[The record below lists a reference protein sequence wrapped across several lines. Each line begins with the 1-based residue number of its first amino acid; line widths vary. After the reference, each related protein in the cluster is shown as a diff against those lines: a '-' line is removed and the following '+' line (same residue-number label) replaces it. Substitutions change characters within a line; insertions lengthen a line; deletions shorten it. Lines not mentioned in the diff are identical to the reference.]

1 MDEDKQHVLHRLFM
15 KGRSFLL
22 ALVSVAMVL
31 LTLALG
37 MWWVMAR
44 QSPLRI
50 MDRTLELPRAARFMP
65 SDAALTLHWLVDP
78 RQLPAYA
85 QAVAPVRQRGLVND
99 GTRQLRDGAF
109 ALAGLDF
116 GTELAGW
123 IGPEV
128 SLAVLDAPAQQSG
141 EQPKQ
146 GWVLALSS
154 RDDDGARR
162 FLQRFWQTRS
172 LAGTDLQISRY
183 RGMGLISGRGALIG
197 RDPQPIATA
206 LIDDDLLLLA
216 SGRGVLEQALDV
228 SQLESQHQLGD
239 SALAADL
246 RSFGRGAAVLTA
258 SPAAMKRWLG
268 VPSAITTRDDLQGLV
283 ASLTPQGADLALEA
297 VIHFRESLI
306 PVTSQWRDSDA
317 LLRDAGG
324 DAQTLALLSN
334 PSALLAAGENEPLAQ
349 WIAPLL
355 QRSIESESNA
365 AAAAVVGLDE
375 GAMVW
380 QQGPHGWVLGTRPNH
395 PEPEVVDVELQ
406 ALGLTGSTL
415 DSDGQP
421 LKVWTRLARQRR
433 RGEESLQ
440 AELAVALE
448 RHAGVNWWAE
458 TLDGLRRRSES
469 GDLIQ
474 RQQQL
479 QQLQSESEPPLSHQ
493 LALAA
498 DSSRRQLGRWRPWE
512 LVQGV
517 AGRSLLQAVQG
528 LAVAAGADQHA
539 DPGQDGRVSSLRLR
553 ARLQLG

>member
-37 MWWVMAR
+37 LWWVMAR
-44 QSPLRI
+44 HSPLRI
-50 MDRTLELPRAARFMP
+50 MDRPLELPRAARFMP
-65 SDAALTLHWLVDP
+65 RDAALTLHWLVDS

-85 QAVAPVRQRGLVND
+85 QAVAPVRQRSLVND
-99 GTRQLRDGAF
+99 STRQLRDGAF

-116 GTELAGW
+116 GAELADW

-128 SLAVLDAPAQQSG
+128 SLAVLDAPEQQFG

-154 RDDDGARR
+154 RDEDGARR

-183 RGMGLISGRGALIG
+183 RGMGLISGRGSLIG

-228 SQLESQHQLGD
+228 SQLGSQHQLGD
-239 SALAADL
+239 SSLAADL
-246 RSFGRGAAVLTA
+246 SSFGRGAAVLTA
-258 SPAAMKRWLG
+258 SPFAMERWLG
-268 VPSAITTRDDLQGLV
+268 VPSAIATREDLQGLV
-283 ASLTPQGADLALEA
+283 ASLTPQGADLAVDA
-297 VIHFRESLI
+297 VIHFRGSLI
-306 PVTSQWRDSDA
+306 PVVSQWPDSDA

-324 DAQTLALLSN
+324 DAQALALLSN
-334 PSALLAAGENEPLAQ
+334 PASLLVDGMNEPLAQ

-355 QRSIESESNA
+355 QQATETVSSGA
-365 AAAAVVGLDE
+365 AAVVVGLDE
-375 GAMVW
+375 GPMLW
-380 QQGPHGWVLGTRPNH
+380 QQGPQGWILGTRPNR
-395 PEPEVVDVELQ
+395 PDPDMVDVRLQ
-406 ALGLTGSTL
+406 ELGLSGSTL
-415 DSDGQP
+415 DSEGQP

-448 RHAGVNWWAE
+448 RHSGVNWWAE
-458 TLDGLRRRSES
+458 TLEGLRRRSQG

-479 QQLQSESEPPLSHQ
+479 QQLQSESQPPLAYQ

-498 DSSRRQLGRWRPWE
+498 DPSRVHLGRWRPWE

-517 AGRSLLQAVQG
+517 AGRSLLPAVQG
-528 LAVAAGADQHA
+528 VAVAGGADQDA
-539 DPGQDGRVSSLRLR
+539 EPGQDGRVSSLRLR
-553 ARLQLG
+553 ARLELG

>member
-1 MDEDKQHVLHRLFM
+1 M

-37 MWWVMAR
+37 VWWAMAR
-44 QSPLRI
+44 QSPLRL
-50 MDRTLELPRAARFMP
+50 MDRPLELPRSARFMP

-78 RQLPAYA
+78 RQVPDYA
-85 QAVAPVRQRGLVND
+85 QAVAPIRQRRLVND
-99 GTRQLRDGAF
+99 STRQLRDGAF

-116 GTELAGW
+116 GNELAGW
-123 IGPEV
+123 IGAEV
-128 SLAVLDAPAQQSG
+128 SFAVLDSPVRQSG
-141 EQPKQ
+141 EQTKE

-154 RDDDGARR
+154 RDEDGAKR

-183 RGMGLISGRGALIG
+183 RGMGLISGRGALLG

-239 SALAADL
+239 PVLASDL
-246 RSFGRGAAVLTA
+246 KSFGRGAAVLIA
-258 SPAAMKRWLG
+258 NPGAMDRWLG
-268 VPSAITTRDDLQGLV
+268 VPSAITDREDLQGLV
-283 ASLTPQGADLALEA
+283 ASLTPQGPDLALDA
-297 VIHFRESLI
+297 VVHFREPTI
-306 PVTSQWRDSDA
+306 PLASQLTDSDA

-324 DAQTLALLSN
+324 DAEALAVLTN
-334 PSALLAAGENEPLAQ
+334 PAALLAGDADEPLTQ

-355 QRSIESESNA
+355 KQSVESVPTG

-375 GAMVW
+375 GPMLW
-380 QQGPHGWVLGTRPNH
+380 QQGPQGWVLGTRPNRPD
-395 PEPEVVDVELQ
+395 PEMVDGRLQ
-406 ALGLTGSTL
+406 ELGLTGSTL
-415 DSDGQP
+415 DSDGQS
-421 LKVWTRLARQRR
+421 LQVWTRLARQRR

-448 RHAGVNWWAE
+448 RHTGVNWWAE

-469 GDLIQ
+469 GDQIQ
-474 RQQQL
+474 RL
-479 QQLQSESEPPLSHQ
+479 QQLQKLRFEDQSPLAHQ
-493 LALAA
+493 LAMAA
-498 DSSRRQLGRWRPWE
+498 APSRSYLGQWRPWE

-517 AGRSLLQAVQG
+517 AGRSLLPAVQG
-528 LAVAAGADQHA
+528 LAVAGGADQTA
-539 DPGQDGRVSSLRLR
+539 ASVQDECVSSLRLR

>member
-1 MDEDKQHVLHRLFM
+1 M

-22 ALVSVAMVL
+22 ALVAVAMVL

-37 MWWVMAR
+37 VWWAMAR
-44 QSPLRI
+44 QSPLRL
-50 MDRTLELPRAARFMP
+50 MDRPLELPRSARFMP

-78 RQLPAYA
+78 RQVPAYA
-85 QAVAPVRQRGLVND
+85 QAVAPIRQRRLVND
-99 GTRQLRDGAF
+99 STRQLRDGAF

-116 GTELAGW
+116 GNELAGW
-123 IGPEV
+123 IGSEV
-128 SLAVLDAPAQQSG
+128 SFAVLDAPAQQSG
-141 EQPKQ
+141 EQPKE

-154 RDDDGARR
+154 RDEDGAKR

-183 RGMGLISGRGALIG
+183 RGMGLISGRGALLG

-239 SALAADL
+239 PVLASDL
-246 RSFGRGAAVLTA
+246 KRFGRGAAVLIA
-258 SPAAMKRWLG
+258 NPGAMDRWLG
-268 VPSAITTRDDLQGLV
+268 VPSAITDRGDLQGLV
-283 ASLTPQGADLALEA
+283 ASLTPQGPDLALDA
-297 VIHFRESLI
+297 LVHFREPTIPSATQLI
-306 PVTSQWRDSDA
+306 DSDV

-324 DAQTLALLSN
+324 DAETVALLTN
-334 PSALLAAGENEPLAQ
+334 PSALLAADADEPLAQ

-355 QRSIESESNA
+355 RQSIESVSTG

-375 GAMVW
+375 GPMLW
-380 QQGPHGWVLGTRPNH
+380 QQGPQGWVLGTRPNRPD
-395 PEPEVVDVELQ
+395 PEMVDGRLQ
-406 ALGLTGSTL
+406 ELGLTRSAL
-415 DSDGQP
+415 DSDGQS
-421 LKVWTRLARQRR
+421 LQVWTRLARQRR

-448 RHAGVNWWAE
+448 RHTGVNWWAE

-469 GDLIQ
+469 GDQIQ
-474 RQQQL
+474 RL
-479 QQLQSESEPPLSHQ
+479 QQLQKLRFEDQSPLAHQ
-493 LALAA
+493 LAMAA
-498 DSSRRQLGRWRPWE
+498 APSRSYLGQWRPWE

-517 AGRSLLQAVQG
+517 AGRSLLPAVQG
-528 LAVAAGADQHA
+528 LAVAGGADQTA
-539 DPGQDGRVSSLRLR
+539 ASVQDERVSSLRLR

>member
-1 MDEDKQHVLHRLFM
+1 M

-22 ALVSVAMVL
+22 ALVAVAMVL

-37 MWWVMAR
+37 VWWAMAR
-44 QSPLRI
+44 QSPLRL
-50 MDRTLELPRAARFMP
+50 MDRPLELPRSARFMP

-78 RQLPAYA
+78 RQVPAYA
-85 QAVAPVRQRGLVND
+85 QAVAPIRQRRLVND
-99 GTRQLRDGAF
+99 STRQLRDGAF

-116 GTELAGW
+116 GNELAGW
-123 IGPEV
+123 IGSEV
-128 SLAVLDAPAQQSG
+128 SFAVLDAPAQQSG
-141 EQPKQ
+141 EQPKE

-154 RDDDGARR
+154 RDEDGAKR

-183 RGMGLISGRGALIG
+183 RGMGVISGRGALLG

-239 SALAADL
+239 PVLASDL
-246 RSFGRGAAVLTA
+246 KRFGRGAAVLIA
-258 SPAAMKRWLG
+258 KPGAMDRWLG
-268 VPSAITTRDDLQGLV
+268 VPSAITDRGDLQGLV
-283 ASLTPQGADLALEA
+283 AALTPQGPDLALDA
-297 VIHFRESLI
+297 VVHFREPTIPSATQLI
-306 PVTSQWRDSDA
+306 DSDV

-324 DAQTLALLSN
+324 DAETVALLTN
-334 PSALLAAGENEPLAQ
+334 PSALLAADADEPLAQ

-355 QRSIESESNA
+355 RQSIESVSTG

-375 GAMVW
+375 GPMLW
-380 QQGPHGWVLGTRPNH
+380 QQGPQGWVLGTRPNRPD
-395 PEPEVVDVELQ
+395 PEMVDGRLQ
-406 ALGLTGSTL
+406 ELGLTRSAL
-415 DSDGQP
+415 DSDGQS
-421 LKVWTRLARQRR
+421 LQVWTRLARQRR

-448 RHAGVNWWAE
+448 RHTGVNWWAE
-458 TLDGLRRRSES
+458 TLDGLRRRGES
-469 GDLIQ
+469 GDQIQ
-474 RQQQL
+474 RL
-479 QQLQSESEPPLSHQ
+479 QQLQKLRFEDQSPLAHQ
-493 LALAA
+493 LAMAA
-498 DSSRRQLGRWRPWE
+498 APSRSYLGQWRPWE

-517 AGRSLLQAVQG
+517 AGRSLLPAVQG
-528 LAVAAGADQHA
+528 LAVAGGADQTA
-539 DPGQDGRVSSLRLR
+539 ASVQDERVSSLRLR

>member
-37 MWWVMAR
+37 LWWVMAR
-44 QSPLRI
+44 HSPLRI
-50 MDRTLELPRAARFMP
+50 MDRPLELPRAARFMP
-65 SDAALTLHWLVDP
+65 RDAALTLHWLVDS

-85 QAVAPVRQRGLVND
+85 QAVAPVRQRSLVND
-99 GTRQLRDGAF
+99 STRQLRDGAF

-116 GTELAGW
+116 GAELADW

-128 SLAVLDAPAQQSG
+128 SLAVLDAPEQQFG

-154 RDDDGARR
+154 RDEDGARR

-183 RGMGLISGRGALIG
+183 RGMGLISGRGSLIG

-228 SQLESQHQLGD
+228 SQLGSQHQLGD
-239 SALAADL
+239 SSLAADL
-246 RSFGRGAAVLTA
+246 SSFGRGAAVLTA
-258 SPAAMKRWLG
+258 SPFAMERWLG
-268 VPSAITTRDDLQGLV
+268 VPSTIATREDLQGLV
-283 ASLTPQGADLALEA
+283 ASLTPQGADLAVDA
-297 VIHFRESLI
+297 VIHFRGSLI
-306 PVTSQWRDSDA
+306 PVVSQWPDSDA
-317 LLRDAGG
+317 LLRDVGG
-324 DAQTLALLSN
+324 DAQALALLSN
-334 PSALLAAGENEPLAQ
+334 PASLLVDGMNEPLAQ

-355 QRSIESESNA
+355 QQATETVSSGA
-365 AAAAVVGLDE
+365 AAVVVGLDE
-375 GAMVW
+375 GPMLW
-380 QQGPHGWVLGTRPNH
+380 QQGPQGWILGTRPNR
-395 PEPEVVDVELQ
+395 PDPDMVDVRLQ
-406 ALGLTGSTL
+406 ELGLSGSTL
-415 DSDGQP
+415 DSEGQP

-448 RHAGVNWWAE
+448 RHSDVNWWAE
-458 TLDGLRRRSES
+458 TLEGLRRRSQ
-469 GDLIQ
+469 GGALIQ

-479 QQLQSESEPPLSHQ
+479 QQLQSESQPPLAYQ

-498 DSSRRQLGRWRPWE
+498 DPSRVHLGRWRPWE

-517 AGRSLLQAVQG
+517 AGRSLLPAVQG
-528 LAVAAGADQHA
+528 VAVAGGADQDA
-539 DPGQDGRVSSLRLR
+539 EPSQDGRVSSLRLR
-553 ARLQLG
+553 ARLELG

>member
-1 MDEDKQHVLHRLFM
+1 M

-22 ALVSVAMVL
+22 ALVAVAMVL

-37 MWWVMAR
+37 VWWAMAR
-44 QSPLRI
+44 QSPLRL
-50 MDRTLELPRAARFMP
+50 MDRPLELPRSARFMP

-78 RQLPAYA
+78 RQVPAYA
-85 QAVAPVRQRGLVND
+85 QAVAPIRQRRLVND
-99 GTRQLRDGAF
+99 STRQLRDGAF
-109 ALAGLDF
+109 ALAGFDF

-123 IGPEV
+123 IGSEV
-128 SLAVLDAPAQQSG
+128 SFSVLDAPAQQSG
-141 EQPKQ
+141 EPPKE

-154 RDDDGARR
+154 RDEDGAKR

-183 RGMGLISGRGALIG
+183 RGMGLISGRGALLG

-239 SALAADL
+239 PVLASDL
-246 RSFGRGAAVLTA
+246 KSFGRGAAVLIA
-258 SPAAMKRWLG
+258 NPGAMDRWLG
-268 VPSAITTRDDLQGLV
+268 VPSAITDREDLQGLV
-283 ASLTPQGADLALEA
+283 ASLTPQGPDLALDA
-297 VIHFRESLI
+297 VVHFREPTI
-306 PVTSQWRDSDA
+306 PLASQLTDSDA

-324 DAQTLALLSN
+324 DAEALAVLTN
-334 PSALLAAGENEPLAQ
+334 PAALLAGDADEPLTQ

-355 QRSIESESNA
+355 KQSVESVPTG

-375 GAMVW
+375 GPMLW
-380 QQGPHGWVLGTRPNH
+380 QQGPQGWVLGTRPNRPD
-395 PEPEVVDVELQ
+395 PEMVDARLQ
-406 ALGLTGSTL
+406 ELGLTGSTL
-415 DSDGQP
+415 DSEGQP
-421 LKVWTRLARQRR
+421 VQVWTRLARQRR

-448 RHAGVNWWAE
+448 RHTGVNWWAE

-469 GDLIQ
+469 GDQIQ

-479 QQLQSESEPPLSHQ
+479 QQLLFESDSPLSHQ

-498 DSSRRQLGRWRPWE
+498 APSRLHLGQWRPWE

-517 AGRSLLQAVQG
+517 AGRSLLPAVQG
-528 LAVAAGADQHA
+528 LAVAAGADQTA
-539 DPGQDGRVSSLRLR
+539 ASVQDERVSSLRLR

>member
-1 MDEDKQHVLHRLFM
+1 M

-22 ALVSVAMVL
+22 ALVAVAMVL

-37 MWWVMAR
+37 VWWAMAR
-44 QSPLRI
+44 QSPLRL
-50 MDRTLELPRAARFMP
+50 MDRPLELPRSARFMP

-78 RQLPAYA
+78 RQVPAYA
-85 QAVAPVRQRGLVND
+85 QAVAPIRQRRLVND
-99 GTRQLRDGAF
+99 STRQLRDGAF

-116 GTELAGW
+116 GNELAGW
-123 IGPEV
+123 IGSEV
-128 SLAVLDAPAQQSG
+128 SFAVLDAPAQQSG
-141 EQPKQ
+141 EQPKE

-154 RDDDGARR
+154 RDEDGAKR

-183 RGMGLISGRGALIG
+183 RGMGLISGRGALLG

-239 SALAADL
+239 PVLASDL
-246 RSFGRGAAVLTA
+246 KRFGRGAAVLIA
-258 SPAAMKRWLG
+258 NPGAMDRWLG
-268 VPSAITTRDDLQGLV
+268 VPSAITDRGDLQGLV
-283 ASLTPQGADLALEA
+283 AALTPQGPDLALDA
-297 VIHFRESLI
+297 VVHFREPTIPLATQLI
-306 PVTSQWRDSDA
+306 DSDV

-324 DAQTLALLSN
+324 DAETVALLTN
-334 PSALLAAGENEPLAQ
+334 PSALLAADADEPLAQ

-355 QRSIESESNA
+355 RQSIESVSTG

-375 GAMVW
+375 GPMLW
-380 QQGPHGWVLGTRPNH
+380 QQGPQGWVLGTRPNRPD
-395 PEPEVVDVELQ
+395 PEMVDGRLNE
-406 ALGLTGSTL
+406 LGLTRSAL
-415 DSDGQP
+415 DSDGQS
-421 LKVWTRLARQRR
+421 LQVWTRLARQRR

-448 RHAGVNWWAE
+448 RHTGVNWWAE

-469 GDLIQ
+469 GDQIQ
-474 RQQQL
+474 RL
-479 QQLQSESEPPLSHQ
+479 QQLQKLRFEDQSPLAHQ
-493 LALAA
+493 LAMAA
-498 DSSRRQLGRWRPWE
+498 APSRSYLGQWRPWE

-517 AGRSLLQAVQG
+517 AGRSLLPAVQG
-528 LAVAAGADQHA
+528 LAVAGGADQTA
-539 DPGQDGRVSSLRLR
+539 ASVQDERVSSLRLR

>member
-1 MDEDKQHVLHRLFM
+1 M

-22 ALVSVAMVL
+22 ALVAVAMVL

-37 MWWVMAR
+37 VWWAMAR
-44 QSPLRI
+44 QSPLRL
-50 MDRTLELPRAARFMP
+50 MDRSLELPRSARFMP

-78 RQLPAYA
+78 RQVPAYA
-85 QAVAPVRQRGLVND
+85 QAVAPIRQRRLVND
-99 GTRQLRDGAF
+99 STRQLRDGAF

-116 GTELAGW
+116 GNELAGW
-123 IGPEV
+123 IGSEV
-128 SLAVLDAPAQQSG
+128 SFAVLDAPAQQSG
-141 EQPKQ
+141 EQPKE

-154 RDDDGARR
+154 RDEDGAKR

-183 RGMGLISGRGALIG
+183 RGMGLISGRGALLG

-239 SALAADL
+239 PVLASDL
-246 RSFGRGAAVLTA
+246 KRFGRGAAVLIA
-258 SPAAMKRWLG
+258 NPGAMDRWLG
-268 VPSAITTRDDLQGLV
+268 VPSAITDRGDLQGLV
-283 ASLTPQGADLALEA
+283 ASLTPQGPDLALDA
-297 VIHFRESLI
+297 LVHFREPTIPSATQLI
-306 PVTSQWRDSDA
+306 DSDV

-324 DAQTLALLSN
+324 DAETVALLTN
-334 PSALLAAGENEPLAQ
+334 PSALLAADADEPLAQ

-355 QRSIESESNA
+355 RQSIESVSTG

-375 GAMVW
+375 GPMLW
-380 QQGPHGWVLGTRPNH
+380 QQGPQGWVLGTRPNRPD
-395 PEPEVVDVELQ
+395 PEMVDGRLQ
-406 ALGLTGSTL
+406 ELGLTGSAL
-415 DSDGQP
+415 DSDGQS
-421 LKVWTRLARQRR
+421 LQVWTRLARQRR

-448 RHAGVNWWAE
+448 RHTGVNWWAE

-469 GDLIQ
+469 GDQIQ
-474 RQQQL
+474 RL
-479 QQLQSESEPPLSHQ
+479 QQLQKLRFEDQSPLAHQ
-493 LALAA
+493 LAMAA
-498 DSSRRQLGRWRPWE
+498 APSRSYLGQWRPWE

-517 AGRSLLQAVQG
+517 AGRSLLPAVQG
-528 LAVAAGADQHA
+528 LAVAGGADQTA
-539 DPGQDGRVSSLRLR
+539 ASVQDERVSSLRLR

>member
-1 MDEDKQHVLHRLFM
+1 M

-22 ALVSVAMVL
+22 ALVAVAMVL

-37 MWWVMAR
+37 FWWAMAR

-50 MDRTLELPRAARFMP
+50 MDRSLELPRAARFMP
-65 SDAALTLHWLVDP
+65 TDAALTLHWLVDP
-78 RQLPAYA
+78 RQVPSYA
-85 QAVAPVRQRGLVND
+85 QAVAPVRQRRLVNES
-99 GTRQLRDGAF
+99 TRQLRDGAF

-128 SLAVLDAPAQQSG
+128 SFAVLDAPAQQSG
-141 EQPKQ
+141 EQPKE

-154 RDDDGARR
+154 RDEDGAKR

-183 RGMGLISGRGALIG
+183 RGMGLISGRGALLG

-228 SQLESQHQLGD
+228 SQLDSQHQLGNPV
-239 SALAADL
+239 LASDL
-246 RSFGRGAAVLTA
+246 QSFGRGAAVLIA
-258 SPAAMKRWLG
+258 NPGAMDRWLG
-268 VPSAITTRDDLQGLV
+268 VPSAITAREDLQVLV
-283 ASLTPQGADLALEA
+283 AALTPRGSDLALDA
-297 VIHFRESLI
+297 VVHFREPRI
-306 PVTSQWRDSDA
+306 PVESQTTDSNA
-317 LLRDAGG
+317 LLNDAGG
-324 DAQTLALLSN
+324 DAETVALLTN
-334 PSALLAAGENEPLAQ
+334 PAALLAADANEPLAQ

-355 QRSIESESNA
+355 RKSIESA
-365 AAAAVVGLDE
+365 PTGAAAAVVELDE
-375 GAMVW
+375 GPMLW
-380 QQGPHGWVLGTRPNH
+380 QQGQQGWVLGTWPNRPD
-395 PEPEVVDVELQ
+395 PEMVDGRLQ
-406 ALGLTGSTL
+406 ELGLTGSTL
-415 DSDGQP
+415 DSEGQSVQ
-421 LKVWTRLARQRR
+421 VWTRLARQRR

-448 RHAGVNWWAE
+448 RHTGVNWWAE
-458 TLDGLRRRSES
+458 TLDGLRRRGES

-474 RQQQL
+474 RKLQL
-479 QQLQSESEPPLSHQ
+479 QELESSSQSVLAQQ

-498 DSSRRQLGRWRPWE
+498 APSRLYLGQWRPWE

-517 AGRSLLQAVQG
+517 AGRSLLPAVQG
-528 LAVAAGADQHA
+528 LSIAAGADQNA
-539 DPGQDGRVSSLRLR
+539 ASVQDERVSSLRLR

>member
-1 MDEDKQHVLHRLFM
+1 M

-22 ALVSVAMVL
+22 ALVAVAMVL

-37 MWWVMAR
+37 VWWAMAR

-50 MDRTLELPRAARFMP
+50 MDRPLELPRSARFMP

-78 RQLPAYA
+78 RQVPAYA
-85 QAVAPVRQRGLVND
+85 QAVAPVRQRRLVND
-99 GTRQLRDGAF
+99 STRQLRDGAF

-123 IGPEV
+123 IGSEV
-128 SLAVLDAPAQQSG
+128 SFSVLDAPAQQSG
-141 EQPKQ
+141 EPPKE

-154 RDDDGARR
+154 RDEDGAKR

-183 RGMGLISGRGALIG
+183 RGMGLISGRGALLG

-239 SALAADL
+239 PVLASDL
-246 RSFGRGAAVLTA
+246 KSFGRGAAVLIA
-258 SPAAMKRWLG
+258 NPGAMDRWLG
-268 VPSAITTRDDLQGLV
+268 VPSAITDREDLQGLV
-283 ASLTPQGADLALEA
+283 ASLTPQGPDLALDA
-297 VIHFRESLI
+297 VVHFREPTI
-306 PVTSQWRDSDA
+306 PLASQLTDSDA

-324 DAQTLALLSN
+324 DAEALAVLTN
-334 PSALLAAGENEPLAQ
+334 PAALLAGDADEPLTQ

-355 QRSIESESNA
+355 KQSVESVPTG

-375 GAMVW
+375 GPMLW
-380 QQGPHGWVLGTRPNH
+380 QQGPQGWVLGTRPNRPD
-395 PEPEVVDVELQ
+395 PEMVDARLQ
-406 ALGLTGSTL
+406 ELGLTGSTL
-415 DSDGQP
+415 DSEGQP
-421 LKVWTRLARQRR
+421 VQVWTRLARQRR

-448 RHAGVNWWAE
+448 RHTGVNWWAE

-469 GDLIQ
+469 GDQIQ

-479 QQLQSESEPPLSHQ
+479 QQLLFESESPLSHQ

-498 DSSRRQLGRWRPWE
+498 APSRLHLGQWRPWE

-517 AGRSLLQAVQG
+517 AGRSLLPAVQG
-528 LAVAAGADQHA
+528 LAVAAGADQTA
-539 DPGQDGRVSSLRLR
+539 TSVQDERVSSLRLR

>member
-1 MDEDKQHVLHRLFM
+1 M

-22 ALVSVAMVL
+22 ALVAVAMVL

-37 MWWVMAR
+37 VWWAMAR

-50 MDRTLELPRAARFMP
+50 MDRPLELPRAARFMP
-65 SDAALTLHWLVDP
+65 SDAALTLHWLVDS
-78 RQLPAYA
+78 RQVPAYA
-85 QAVAPVRQRGLVND
+85 QAVAPVRQRQLVND
-99 GTRQLRDGAF
+99 STRQLRDGAF

-116 GTELAGW
+116 STELAGW

-128 SLAVLDAPAQQSG
+128 SFAVLDAPAQQSG

-154 RDDDGARR
+154 RDEDGAKR

-183 RGMGLISGRGALIG
+183 RGMGLISGRGALLG

-228 SQLESQHQLGD
+228 SQLDSQHQLGD
-239 SALAADL
+239 PVLAADL
-246 RSFGRGAAVLTA
+246 QSFGRGAAVLIAT
-258 SPAAMKRWLG
+258 PGAMDRWLG
-268 VPSAITTRDDLQGLV
+268 VPSAITAREDLQGLV
-283 ASLTPQGADLALEA
+283 ASLTPQGADLALDA
-297 VIHFRESLI
+297 VVHFREPLI
-306 PVTSQWRDSDA
+306 PRMSQLADSDV

-324 DAQTLALLSN
+324 DAETVALLTN
-334 PSALLAAGENEPLAQ
+334 PADLLAADATEPLAQ

-355 QRSIESESNA
+355 RQSIESLSTG
-365 AAAAVVGLDE
+365 AAAAVAGLDE
-375 GAMVW
+375 GPMLW
-380 QQGPHGWVLGTRPNH
+380 QQGPQGWVLGTRPNR
-395 PEPEVVDVELQ
+395 PDPEVVDQRLQ
-406 ALGLTGSTL
+406 GLGLTGSTL
-415 DSDGQP
+415 DSEGQP
-421 LKVWTRLARQRR
+421 VQVWTRLARQRR

-448 RHAGVNWWAE
+448 RHTGVNWWAE
-458 TLDGLRRRSES
+458 TLDGLRRRGES
-469 GDLIQ
+469 GDLMQ
-474 RQQQL
+474 RHQQL
-479 QQLQSESEPPLSHQ
+479 QELQSASQSVLSQQ

-498 DSSRRQLGRWRPWE
+498 APSRLHLGQWRPWE

-517 AGRSLLQAVQG
+517 AGRSLLPAVKG
-528 LAVAAGADQHA
+528 LAVSAGADPNA
-539 DPGQDGRVSSLRLR
+539 TSVQDERVSSLRLR

>member
-1 MDEDKQHVLHRLFM
+1 M

-22 ALVSVAMVL
+22 ALVAVAMVL

-37 MWWVMAR
+37 VWWAMAR

-50 MDRTLELPRAARFMP
+50 MDRPLELPRSARFMP

-78 RQLPAYA
+78 RQVPAYA
-85 QAVAPVRQRGLVND
+85 QAVAPVRQRRLVND
-99 GTRQLRDGAF
+99 STRQLRDGAF

-123 IGPEV
+123 IGSEV
-128 SLAVLDAPAQQSG
+128 SFSVLDAPAQQSG
-141 EQPKQ
+141 EPPKE

-154 RDDDGARR
+154 RDEDGAKR

-183 RGMGLISGRGALIG
+183 RGMGLISGRGALLG

-239 SALAADL
+239 PVLASDL
-246 RSFGRGAAVLTA
+246 KSFGRGAAVLIA
-258 SPAAMKRWLG
+258 NPGAMDRWLG
-268 VPSAITTRDDLQGLV
+268 VPSAITDREDLQGLV
-283 ASLTPQGADLALEA
+283 ASLTPQGPDLALDA
-297 VIHFRESLI
+297 VVHFREPTI
-306 PVTSQWRDSDA
+306 PLASQLTDSDA

-324 DAQTLALLSN
+324 DAEALAVLTN
-334 PSALLAAGENEPLAQ
+334 PAALLAGDADEPLTQ

-355 QRSIESESNA
+355 KQSVESVPTG

-375 GAMVW
+375 GPMLW
-380 QQGPHGWVLGTRPNH
+380 QQGPQGWVLGTRPNRPD
-395 PEPEVVDVELQ
+395 PEMVDARLQ

-415 DSDGQP
+415 DSEGQP
-421 LKVWTRLARQRR
+421 VQVWTRLARQRR

-448 RHAGVNWWAE
+448 RHTGVNWWAE

-469 GDLIQ
+469 GDQIQ

-479 QQLQSESEPPLSHQ
+479 QQLLFESESALSHQ

-498 DSSRRQLGRWRPWE
+498 APSRLHLGQWRPWE

-517 AGRSLLQAVQG
+517 AGRSLLPAVQG
-528 LAVAAGADQHA
+528 LAVAAGADQTA
-539 DPGQDGRVSSLRLR
+539 ASVQDERVSSLRLR

>member
-1 MDEDKQHVLHRLFM
+1 M

-22 ALVSVAMVL
+22 ALVAVAMVL

-37 MWWVMAR
+37 VWWAMAR

-50 MDRTLELPRAARFMP
+50 MDRPLELPRSARFMP

-78 RQLPAYA
+78 RQVPAYA
-85 QAVAPVRQRGLVND
+85 QAVAPVRQRRLVND
-99 GTRQLRDGAF
+99 STRQLRDGAF

-123 IGPEV
+123 IGSEV
-128 SLAVLDAPAQQSG
+128 SFSVLDAPAQQSG
-141 EQPKQ
+141 EPPKE

-154 RDDDGARR
+154 RDEDGAKR

-183 RGMGLISGRGALIG
+183 RGMGLISGRGALLG

-239 SALAADL
+239 PVLASDL
-246 RSFGRGAAVLTA
+246 KSFGRGAAVLIA
-258 SPAAMKRWLG
+258 NPGAMDRWLG
-268 VPSAITTRDDLQGLV
+268 VPSAITDREDLQGLV
-283 ASLTPQGADLALEA
+283 ASLTPQGPDLALDA
-297 VIHFRESLI
+297 VVHFREPTI
-306 PVTSQWRDSDA
+306 PLASQLTDSDA

-324 DAQTLALLSN
+324 DAEALAVLTN
-334 PSALLAAGENEPLAQ
+334 PAALLAGDADEPLTQ

-355 QRSIESESNA
+355 KQSVESVPTG

-375 GAMVW
+375 GPMLW
-380 QQGPHGWVLGTRPNH
+380 QQGPQGWVLGTRPNRPD
-395 PEPEVVDVELQ
+395 PEMVDGRLQ
-406 ALGLTGSTL
+406 ELGLTRSAL
-415 DSDGQP
+415 DSDGQS
-421 LKVWTRLARQRR
+421 LQVWTRLARQRR

-448 RHAGVNWWAE
+448 RHTGVNWWAE

-469 GDLIQ
+469 GDQIQ

-479 QQLQSESEPPLSHQ
+479 QQLLFESESPLSHQ

-498 DSSRRQLGRWRPWE
+498 APSRLHLGQWRPWE

-517 AGRSLLQAVQG
+517 AGRSLLPAVQG
-528 LAVAAGADQHA
+528 LAVAAGADQTA
-539 DPGQDGRVSSLRLR
+539 ASVQDERVSSLRLR

>member
-1 MDEDKQHVLHRLFM
+1 M

-22 ALVSVAMVL
+22 ALVAVAMVL

-37 MWWVMAR
+37 VWWAMAR
-44 QSPLRI
+44 QSPLRL
-50 MDRTLELPRAARFMP
+50 MDRPLELPRSARFMP

-78 RQLPAYA
+78 RQVPAYA
-85 QAVAPVRQRGLVND
+85 QAVAPIRQRRLVND
-99 GTRQLRDGAF
+99 STRQLRDGAF

-116 GTELAGW
+116 GNELAGW
-123 IGPEV
+123 IGSEV
-128 SLAVLDAPAQQSG
+128 SFAVLDAPAQQSG
-141 EQPKQ
+141 EQPKE

-154 RDDDGARR
+154 RDEDGAKR

-183 RGMGLISGRGALIG
+183 RGMGVISGRGALLG

-239 SALAADL
+239 PVLASDL
-246 RSFGRGAAVLTA
+246 KRFGRGAAVLIA
-258 SPAAMKRWLG
+258 NPGAMDRWLG
-268 VPSAITTRDDLQGLV
+268 VPSAITDRGDLQGLV
-283 ASLTPQGADLALEA
+283 AALTPQGPDLALDA
-297 VIHFRESLI
+297 VVHFREPTIPSATQLI
-306 PVTSQWRDSDA
+306 DSDV

-324 DAQTLALLSN
+324 DAETVALLTN
-334 PSALLAAGENEPLAQ
+334 PSALLAADADEPLAQ

-355 QRSIESESNA
+355 RQSIESVSTG

-375 GAMVW
+375 GPMLW
-380 QQGPHGWVLGTRPNH
+380 QQGPQGWVLGTRPNRPD
-395 PEPEVVDVELQ
+395 PEMVDGRLQ
-406 ALGLTGSTL
+406 ELGLTRSAL
-415 DSDGQP
+415 DSDGQS
-421 LKVWTRLARQRR
+421 LQVWTRLARQRR

-448 RHAGVNWWAE
+448 RHTGVNWWAE
-458 TLDGLRRRSES
+458 TLDGLRRRGES
-469 GDLIQ
+469 GDQIQ
-474 RQQQL
+474 LL
-479 QQLQSESEPPLSHQ
+479 QQLQKLRFEDQSPLAHQ
-493 LALAA
+493 LAMAA
-498 DSSRRQLGRWRPWE
+498 APSRSYLGQWRPWE

-517 AGRSLLQAVQG
+517 AGRSLLPAVQG
-528 LAVAAGADQHA
+528 LAVAGGADQTA
-539 DPGQDGRVSSLRLR
+539 ASVQDERVSSLRLR

>member
-1 MDEDKQHVLHRLFM
+1 M

-22 ALVSVAMVL
+22 ALVAVAMVL

-37 MWWVMAR
+37 VWWAMAR

-50 MDRTLELPRAARFMP
+50 MDRPLELPRSARFMP

-78 RQLPAYA
+78 RQVPAYA
-85 QAVAPVRQRGLVND
+85 QAVAPVRQRRLVND
-99 GTRQLRDGAF
+99 STRQLRDGAF

-123 IGPEV
+123 IGSEV
-128 SLAVLDAPAQQSG
+128 SFSVLDAPAQQSG
-141 EQPKQ
+141 EPPKE

-154 RDDDGARR
+154 RDEDGAKR

-183 RGMGLISGRGALIG
+183 RGMGLISGRGALLG

-239 SALAADL
+239 PVLASDL
-246 RSFGRGAAVLTA
+246 KSFGRGAAVLIA
-258 SPAAMKRWLG
+258 NPGAMDRWLG
-268 VPSAITTRDDLQGLV
+268 VPSAITDREDLQGLV
-283 ASLTPQGADLALEA
+283 ASLTPQGPDLALDA
-297 VIHFRESLI
+297 VVHFREPTI
-306 PVTSQWRDSDA
+306 PLASQLTDSDA

-324 DAQTLALLSN
+324 DAEALAVLTN
-334 PSALLAAGENEPLAQ
+334 PAALLAGDADEPLTQ

-355 QRSIESESNA
+355 KQSVESVPTG

-375 GAMVW
+375 GPMLW
-380 QQGPHGWVLGTRPNH
+380 QQGPQGWVLGTRPNRPD
-395 PEPEVVDVELQ
+395 PEMVDARLQ
-406 ALGLTGSTL
+406 ELGLTGSTL
-415 DSDGQP
+415 DSEGQP
-421 LKVWTRLARQRR
+421 VQVWTRLARQRR

-448 RHAGVNWWAE
+448 RHTGVNWWAE

-469 GDLIQ
+469 GDQIQ

-479 QQLQSESEPPLSHQ
+479 QQLLFESESPLSHQ

-498 DSSRRQLGRWRPWE
+498 APSRLHLGQWRPWE

-517 AGRSLLQAVQG
+517 AGRSLLPAVQG
-528 LAVAAGADQHA
+528 LAVAAGADQTA
-539 DPGQDGRVSSLRLR
+539 ASVQDERVSSLRLR

>member
-1 MDEDKQHVLHRLFM
+1 M

-22 ALVSVAMVL
+22 ALVAVAMVL

-37 MWWVMAR
+37 VWWAMAR
-44 QSPLRI
+44 QSPLRL
-50 MDRTLELPRAARFMP
+50 MDRPLELPRSARFMP

-78 RQLPAYA
+78 RQVPAYA
-85 QAVAPVRQRGLVND
+85 QAVAPIRQRRLVND
-99 GTRQLRDGAF
+99 STRQLRDGAF

-116 GTELAGW
+116 DNELAGW
-123 IGPEV
+123 IGSEV
-128 SLAVLDAPAQQSG
+128 SFAVLDAPAKQAG
-141 EQPKQ
+141 EQPKE

-154 RDDDGARR
+154 RDEDGAKR

-183 RGMGLISGRGALIG
+183 RGMGVISGRGALLG

-239 SALAADL
+239 PVLASDL
-246 RSFGRGAAVLTA
+246 KRFGRGAAVLIA
-258 SPAAMKRWLG
+258 NPGAMDRWLG
-268 VPSAITTRDDLQGLV
+268 VPSAITDRGDLQGLV
-283 ASLTPQGADLALEA
+283 ASLTPQGPDLTLDAL
-297 VIHFRESLI
+297 VHFREPTIPSATQLI
-306 PVTSQWRDSDA
+306 DSDV

-324 DAQTLALLSN
+324 DAETVALLTN
-334 PSALLAAGENEPLAQ
+334 PSALLAADADEPLAQ

-355 QRSIESESNA
+355 RQSIESVSTG

-375 GAMVW
+375 GPMLW
-380 QQGPHGWVLGTRPNH
+380 QQGPQGWVLGTRPNRPD
-395 PEPEVVDVELQ
+395 PEMVDGRLQ
-406 ALGLTGSTL
+406 ELGLTGSTL
-415 DSDGQP
+415 DSDGQS
-421 LKVWTRLARQRR
+421 LQVWTRLARQRR

-448 RHAGVNWWAE
+448 RHTGVNWWAE

-469 GDLIQ
+469 GDQIQ
-474 RQQQL
+474 RL
-479 QQLQSESEPPLSHQ
+479 QQLQKLRFEDQSPLAHQ
-493 LALAA
+493 LAMAA
-498 DSSRRQLGRWRPWE
+498 APSRSYLGQWRPWE

-517 AGRSLLQAVQG
+517 AGRSLLPAVQG
-528 LAVAAGADQHA
+528 LAVAGGADQTA
-539 DPGQDGRVSSLRLR
+539 ASVQDERVSSLRLC

>member
-1 MDEDKQHVLHRLFM
+1 M

-22 ALVSVAMVL
+22 ALVAVAMVL

-37 MWWVMAR
+37 VWWAMAR

-50 MDRTLELPRAARFMP
+50 MDRPLELPRAARFMP
-65 SDAALTLHWLVDP
+65 SDAALTLHWLVDS
-78 RQLPAYA
+78 RQVPAYA
-85 QAVAPVRQRGLVND
+85 QAVAPVRQRQLVND
-99 GTRQLRDGAF
+99 STRQLRDGAF

-116 GTELAGW
+116 STELAGW

-128 SLAVLDAPAQQSG
+128 SFAVLDAPAQQSG

-154 RDDDGARR
+154 RDEDGAKR

-183 RGMGLISGRGALIG
+183 RGMGLISGRGALLG

-228 SQLESQHQLGD
+228 SQLDSQHQLGD
-239 SALAADL
+239 PVLAADL
-246 RSFGRGAAVLTA
+246 QSFGRGAAVLIAT
-258 SPAAMKRWLG
+258 PGAMDRWLG
-268 VPSAITTRDDLQGLV
+268 VPSAITAREDLQGLV
-283 ASLTPQGADLALEA
+283 ASLTPQGADLALDA
-297 VIHFRESLI
+297 VVHFREPLI
-306 PVTSQWRDSDA
+306 PRMSQLADSDV

-324 DAQTLALLSN
+324 DAETVALLTN
-334 PSALLAAGENEPLAQ
+334 PADLLAADATEPLAQ

-355 QRSIESESNA
+355 RQSIESLSTG
-365 AAAAVVGLDE
+365 AAAAVAGLDE
-375 GAMVW
+375 GPMLW
-380 QQGPHGWVLGTRPNH
+380 QQGPQGWVLGTRPNR
-395 PEPEVVDVELQ
+395 PDPEVVDQRLQ
-406 ALGLTGSTL
+406 GLGLTGSTL
-415 DSDGQP
+415 DSEGQP
-421 LKVWTRLARQRR
+421 VQVWTRLARQRR

-448 RHAGVNWWAE
+448 RHTGVNWWAE
-458 TLDGLRRRSES
+458 TLDGLRRRGES
-469 GDLIQ
+469 GDLMQ

-479 QQLQSESEPPLSHQ
+479 QELQSASQSVLSQQ

-498 DSSRRQLGRWRPWE
+498 APSRLHLGQWRPWE

-517 AGRSLLQAVQG
+517 AGRSLLPAVKG
-528 LAVAAGADQHA
+528 LAVSAGADPNA
-539 DPGQDGRVSSLRLR
+539 TSVQDERVSSLRLR

>member
-1 MDEDKQHVLHRLFM
+1 M

-22 ALVSVAMVL
+22 ALVAVAMVL

-37 MWWVMAR
+37 VWWAMAR
-44 QSPLRI
+44 QSPLRL
-50 MDRTLELPRAARFMP
+50 MDRPLELPRSARFMP

-78 RQLPAYA
+78 RQVPAYA
-85 QAVAPVRQRGLVND
+85 QAVAPIRQRRLVND
-99 GTRQLRDGAF
+99 STRQLRDGAF

-116 GTELAGW
+116 GNELAGW
-123 IGPEV
+123 IGSEV
-128 SLAVLDAPAQQSG
+128 SFAVLDAPAQQSG
-141 EQPKQ
+141 EQPKE

-154 RDDDGARR
+154 RDEDGAKR

-183 RGMGLISGRGALIG
+183 RGMGVISGRGALLG

-239 SALAADL
+239 PVLASDL
-246 RSFGRGAAVLTA
+246 KRFGRGAAVLIA
-258 SPAAMKRWLG
+258 NPGAMDRWLG
-268 VPSAITTRDDLQGLV
+268 VPSAITDRGDLQGLV
-283 ASLTPQGADLALEA
+283 AALTPQGPDLALDA
-297 VIHFRESLI
+297 VVHFREPTIPSATQLI
-306 PVTSQWRDSDA
+306 DSDV

-324 DAQTLALLSN
+324 DAETVALLTN
-334 PSALLAAGENEPLAQ
+334 PSALLAADADEPLAQ

-355 QRSIESESNA
+355 RQSIESVSTG

-375 GAMVW
+375 GPMLW
-380 QQGPHGWVLGTRPNH
+380 QQGPQGWVLGTRPNRPD
-395 PEPEVVDVELQ
+395 PEMVDGRLQ
-406 ALGLTGSTL
+406 ELGLTGSAL
-415 DSDGQP
+415 DSDGQS
-421 LKVWTRLARQRR
+421 LQVWTRLARQRR

-448 RHAGVNWWAE
+448 RHTGVNWWAE

-469 GDLIQ
+469 GDQIQ
-474 RQQQL
+474 RL
-479 QQLQSESEPPLSHQ
+479 QQLQKLRFEDQSPLAHQ
-493 LALAA
+493 LAMAA
-498 DSSRRQLGRWRPWE
+498 APSRSYLGQWRPWE

-517 AGRSLLQAVQG
+517 AGRSLLPAVQG
-528 LAVAAGADQHA
+528 LAVAGGADQTA
-539 DPGQDGRVSSLRLR
+539 ASVQDERVSSLRLR

>member
-1 MDEDKQHVLHRLFM
+1 MLHRLFM

-22 ALVSVAMVL
+22 ALVAVAVAL

-37 MWWVMAR
+37 LWWGMAR

-50 MDRTLELPRAARFMP
+50 MDRPLELPRAARFMP
-65 SDAALTLHWLVDP
+65 SDAALTLHWLVDT
-78 RQLPAYA
+78 RQVPAYA
-85 QAVAPVRQRGLVND
+85 QAVAPVRQRRLVND
-99 GTRQLRDGAF
+99 STRQLRDGAF

-116 GTELAGW
+116 SAELAGW

-128 SLAVLDAPAQQSG
+128 SFAVLDAPAQQSG

-154 RDDDGARR
+154 RDEDGAKR

-183 RGMGLISGRGALIG
+183 RGMGLISGRGALLG

-206 LIDDDLLLLA
+206 LIDDNLLLLA

-239 SALAADL
+239 PALATDL
-246 RSFGRGAAVLTA
+246 QSFGRGAAVLIA
-258 SPAAMKRWLG
+258 NPGAMDRWLG
-268 VPSAITTRDDLQGLV
+268 VPSAITAREDLQGLV
-283 ASLTPQGADLALEA
+283 ASLTPQGPDLALDA
-297 VIHFRESLI
+297 VVHFREPLI
-306 PVTSQWRDSDA
+306 PVGSQTTDSDA

-324 DAQTLALLSN
+324 DAQTVALLTN
-334 PSALLAAGENEPLAQ
+334 PAALLAPDANEPLAQ
-349 WIAPLL
+349 WIAPILR
-355 QRSIESESNA
+355 QAMESVPTG
-365 AAAAVVGLDE
+365 AAAAVVDLDQ
-375 GAMVW
+375 GPMLW
-380 QQGPHGWVLGTRPNH
+380 QQGPQGWVLGTRPNRPD
-395 PEPEVVDVELQ
+395 PEMVDGRLQ
-406 ALGLTGSTL
+406 ELGLTGSTL
-415 DSDGQP
+415 ESDGQP
-421 LKVWTRLARQRR
+421 VQVWTRLARQRR

-448 RHAGVNWWAE
+448 RHTGVNWWAE
-458 TLDGLRRRSES
+458 TLDGLRRRGES

-479 QQLQSESEPPLSHQ
+479 HELQSPSQSVLAQQ

-498 DSSRRQLGRWRPWE
+498 APSRLRLGQWRPWE

-517 AGRSLLQAVQG
+517 AGRSLLPAVQG
-528 LAVAAGADQHA
+528 LAIAAGADQNA
-539 DPGQDGRVSSLRLR
+539 ASVQDERVSSLRLR

>member
-1 MDEDKQHVLHRLFM
+1 M

-22 ALVSVAMVL
+22 ALVAVAMVL

-37 MWWVMAR
+37 VWWAMAR
-44 QSPLRI
+44 QSPLRL
-50 MDRTLELPRAARFMP
+50 MDRSLELPRSARFMP

-78 RQLPAYA
+78 RQVPAYA
-85 QAVAPVRQRGLVND
+85 QAVAPIRQRRLVND
-99 GTRQLRDGAF
+99 STRQLRDGAF

-116 GTELAGW
+116 GNELAGW
-123 IGPEV
+123 IGSEV
-128 SLAVLDAPAQQSG
+128 SFAVLDAPAQQSG
-141 EQPKQ
+141 EQPKE

-154 RDDDGARR
+154 RDEDGAKR

-183 RGMGLISGRGALIG
+183 RGMGLISGRGALLG

-239 SALAADL
+239 PVLASDL
-246 RSFGRGAAVLTA
+246 ERFGRGAAVLIA
-258 SPAAMKRWLG
+258 NPGAMDRWLG
-268 VPSAITTRDDLQGLV
+268 VPSAITDRGDLQGLV
-283 ASLTPQGADLALEA
+283 AALTPQGPDLALDA
-297 VIHFRESLI
+297 VVHFREPTI
-306 PVTSQWRDSDA
+306 PSATQSIDSDV

-324 DAQTLALLSN
+324 DAETVALLTN
-334 PSALLAAGENEPLAQ
+334 PSALLAADADEPLAQ

-355 QRSIESESNA
+355 RQSIESVSTG

-375 GAMVW
+375 GPMLW
-380 QQGPHGWVLGTRPNH
+380 QQGPQGWVLGTRPNRPD
-395 PEPEVVDVELQ
+395 PEMVDGRLQ
-406 ALGLTGSTL
+406 ELGLTGSTL
-415 DSDGQP
+415 DSDGQS
-421 LKVWTRLARQRR
+421 LQVWTRLARQRR

-448 RHAGVNWWAE
+448 RHTGVNWWAE

-469 GDLIQ
+469 GDQIQ
-474 RQQQL
+474 RLQQL
-479 QQLQSESEPPLSHQ
+479 QQLQFENQSPLAHQ
-493 LALAA
+493 LAMAA
-498 DSSRRQLGRWRPWE
+498 GPSRSYLGQWRPWE

-517 AGRSLLQAVQG
+517 AGRSLLPAVQG
-528 LAVAAGADQHA
+528 LAVAGGADQTA
-539 DPGQDGRVSSLRLR
+539 ASVQDERVSSLRLR

>member
-1 MDEDKQHVLHRLFM
+1 MLHRLFM

-22 ALVSVAMVL
+22 ALVVVAMVL

-37 MWWVMAR
+37 FWWAMAR

-50 MDRTLELPRAARFMP
+50 MDRSLELPRAARFMP
-65 SDAALTLHWLVDP
+65 TDAALTLHWLVDP

-85 QAVAPVRQRGLVND
+85 QAVAPVRQRQLVHES
-99 GTRQLRDGAF
+99 TRQLRDGAF

-116 GTELAGW
+116 NTELAGW
-123 IGPEV
+123 IGPEI
-128 SLAVLDAPAQQSG
+128 SFAVLDAPAQQSG
-141 EQPKQ
+141 EQPRE

-154 RDDDGARR
+154 RDQDGAKR

-183 RGMGLISGRGALIG
+183 RGMGLISGRGALLG

-239 SALAADL
+239 PVLASDL
-246 RSFGRGAAVLTA
+246 QSFDRGAAVLTA
-258 SPAAMKRWLG
+258 NPGAMDRWLG
-268 VPSAITTRDDLQGLV
+268 VPSAIAAREDLQGLV
-283 ASLTPQGADLALEA
+283 ASLTPQGSDLALDA
-297 VIHFRESLI
+297 VVHFRDSSVPLASQ
-306 PVTSQWRDSDA
+306 VTDSDA
-317 LLRDAGG
+317 LLREAGG
-324 DAQTLALLSN
+324 DAQTVALLSN
-334 PSALLAAGENEPLAQ
+334 PASLLAAESEEPLAQ

-355 QRSIESESNA
+355 RQSMESISTEA
-365 AAAAVVGLDE
+365 AAEVVGLDE
-375 GAMVW
+375 GPVLW
-380 QQGPHGWVLGTRPNH
+380 QQGPQGWVLGTRPNRPN
-395 PEPEVVDVELQ
+395 PEMVDGRLQ
-406 ALGLTGSTL
+406 ELGLTGSTL
-415 DSDGQP
+415 DSEGEAVQ
-421 LKVWTRLARQRR
+421 VWTRLARQRR

-448 RHAGVNWWAE
+448 RHTDVNWWAE
-458 TLDGLRRRSES
+458 TLDGLRRRGEN
-469 GDLIQ
+469 GDLMQ

-479 QQLQSESEPPLSHQ
+479 QALQSSSRSALAQQ

-498 DSSRRQLGRWRPWE
+498 APSRSRLGQWRPWE

-517 AGRSLLQAVQG
+517 AGRSLLPAVQG
-528 LAVAAGADQHA
+528 LAIAAGGDQNA
-539 DPGQDGRVSSLRLR
+539 ASVQDERVSSLRLR

>member
-1 MDEDKQHVLHRLFM
+1 M

-22 ALVSVAMVL
+22 ALVAVAMVL

-37 MWWVMAR
+37 VWWAMAR

-50 MDRTLELPRAARFMP
+50 MDRPLELPRSARFMP

-78 RQLPAYA
+78 RQVPAYA
-85 QAVAPVRQRGLVND
+85 QAVAPVRQRRLVND
-99 GTRQLRDGAF
+99 STRQLRDGAF

-123 IGPEV
+123 IGSEV
-128 SLAVLDAPAQQSG
+128 SFSVLDAPAQQSG
-141 EQPKQ
+141 EPPKE

-154 RDDDGARR
+154 RDEDGAKR

-183 RGMGLISGRGALIG
+183 RGMGLISGRGALLG

-239 SALAADL
+239 PVLASDL
-246 RSFGRGAAVLTA
+246 KSFGRGAAVLIA
-258 SPAAMKRWLG
+258 NPGAMDRWLG
-268 VPSAITTRDDLQGLV
+268 VPSAITDREDLQGLV
-283 ASLTPQGADLALEA
+283 ASLTPQGPDLALDA
-297 VIHFRESLI
+297 VVHFREPTI
-306 PVTSQWRDSDA
+306 PLASQLTDSDA

-324 DAQTLALLSN
+324 DAEALAVLTN
-334 PSALLAAGENEPLAQ
+334 PAALLAGDADEPLTQ

-355 QRSIESESNA
+355 KQSVESVPTG

-375 GAMVW
+375 GPMLW
-380 QQGPHGWVLGTRPNH
+380 QQGPQGWVLGTRPNRPD
-395 PEPEVVDVELQ
+395 PEMVDARLQ
-406 ALGLTGSTL
+406 ELGLTGSML
-415 DSDGQP
+415 DSEGQP
-421 LKVWTRLARQRR
+421 VQVWTRLARQRR

-448 RHAGVNWWAE
+448 RHTGVNWWAE

-469 GDLIQ
+469 GDQIQ

-479 QQLQSESEPPLSHQ
+479 QQLLFESESPLSHQ

-498 DSSRRQLGRWRPWE
+498 APSRLHLGQWRPWE

-517 AGRSLLQAVQG
+517 AGRSLLPAVQG
-528 LAVAAGADQHA
+528 LAVAAGANQTA
-539 DPGQDGRVSSLRLR
+539 TSVQDERVSSLRLR

>member
-1 MDEDKQHVLHRLFM
+1 M

-22 ALVSVAMVL
+22 ALVAVAMVL

-37 MWWVMAR
+37 VWWAMAR
-44 QSPLRI
+44 QSPLRL
-50 MDRTLELPRAARFMP
+50 MDRPLELPRSARFMP

-78 RQLPAYA
+78 RQVPAYA
-85 QAVAPVRQRGLVND
+85 QAVAPIRQRRLVND
-99 GTRQLRDGAF
+99 STRQLRDGAF

-116 GTELAGW
+116 GNELAGW
-123 IGPEV
+123 IGSEV
-128 SLAVLDAPAQQSG
+128 SFAVLDAPAQQSG
-141 EQPKQ
+141 EQPKE

-154 RDDDGARR
+154 RDEDGAKR

-183 RGMGLISGRGALIG
+183 RGMGLISGRGALLG

-239 SALAADL
+239 PVLASDL
-246 RSFGRGAAVLTA
+246 KRFGRGAAVLIA
-258 SPAAMKRWLG
+258 NPGAMDRWLG
-268 VPSAITTRDDLQGLV
+268 VPSAITDRGDLQGLV
-283 ASLTPQGADLALEA
+283 ASLTPQGPDLALDA
-297 VIHFRESLI
+297 VVHFREPTIPSATQLI
-306 PVTSQWRDSDA
+306 DSDV

-324 DAQTLALLSN
+324 DAETVALLTN
-334 PSALLAAGENEPLAQ
+334 PSALLAADADEPLAQ

-355 QRSIESESNA
+355 RQSIESVSTG

-375 GAMVW
+375 GPMLW
-380 QQGPHGWVLGTRPNH
+380 QQGPQGWVLGTRPNRPD
-395 PEPEVVDVELQ
+395 PEMVDGRLQ
-406 ALGLTGSTL
+406 ELGLTRSAL
-415 DSDGQP
+415 DSDGQS
-421 LKVWTRLARQRR
+421 LQVWTRLARQRR

-448 RHAGVNWWAE
+448 RHTGVNWWAE

-469 GDLIQ
+469 GDQIQ
-474 RQQQL
+474 RL
-479 QQLQSESEPPLSHQ
+479 QQLQKLRFEDQSPLAHQ
-493 LALAA
+493 LAMAA
-498 DSSRRQLGRWRPWE
+498 APSRSYLGQWRPWE

-517 AGRSLLQAVQG
+517 AGRSLLPAVQG
-528 LAVAAGADQHA
+528 LAVAGGADQTA
-539 DPGQDGRVSSLRLR
+539 ASVQDERVSSLRLR

>member
-1 MDEDKQHVLHRLFM
+1 M

-22 ALVSVAMVL
+22 ALVAVAMVL

-37 MWWVMAR
+37 VWWAMAR
-44 QSPLRI
+44 QSPLRL
-50 MDRTLELPRAARFMP
+50 MDRPLELPRSARFMP

-78 RQLPAYA
+78 RQVPAYA
-85 QAVAPVRQRGLVND
+85 QAVAPIRQRRLVND
-99 GTRQLRDGAF
+99 STRQLRDGAF

-116 GTELAGW
+116 GNELAGW
-123 IGPEV
+123 IGSEV
-128 SLAVLDAPAQQSG
+128 SFAVLDAPAQQSG
-141 EQPKQ
+141 EQPKE

-154 RDDDGARR
+154 RDEDGAKR

-183 RGMGLISGRGALIG
+183 RGMGVISGRGALLG

-239 SALAADL
+239 PVLASDL
-246 RSFGRGAAVLTA
+246 KRFGRGAAVLIA
-258 SPAAMKRWLG
+258 NPGAMDRWLG
-268 VPSAITTRDDLQGLV
+268 VPSAITDRGDLQGLV
-283 ASLTPQGADLALEA
+283 ASLTPQGPDLALDA
-297 VIHFRESLI
+297 VVHFREPTIPLATQLI
-306 PVTSQWRDSDA
+306 DSDV

-324 DAQTLALLSN
+324 DAETVALLTN
-334 PSALLAAGENEPLAQ
+334 PSELLAADADEPLAQ

-355 QRSIESESNA
+355 RQSIESVSTG

-375 GAMVW
+375 GPMLW
-380 QQGPHGWVLGTRPNH
+380 QQGPQGWVLGTRPNRPD
-395 PEPEVVDVELQ
+395 PEMVDGRLQ
-406 ALGLTGSTL
+406 ELGLTGSTL
-415 DSDGQP
+415 DSDGQS
-421 LKVWTRLARQRR
+421 LQVWTRLARQRR

-448 RHAGVNWWAE
+448 RHTGVNWWAE

-469 GDLIQ
+469 GDQIQ
-474 RQQQL
+474 RL
-479 QQLQSESEPPLSHQ
+479 QQLQKLQFEDQSPLAHQ
-493 LALAA
+493 LAMAA
-498 DSSRRQLGRWRPWE
+498 APSRSYLGQWRPWE

-517 AGRSLLQAVQG
+517 AGRSLLPAVQG
-528 LAVAAGADQHA
+528 LAVAGGADQTA
-539 DPGQDGRVSSLRLR
+539 ASVQDERVSSLRLR

>member
-1 MDEDKQHVLHRLFM
+1 M

-22 ALVSVAMVL
+22 ALVAVAMVL

-37 MWWVMAR
+37 VWWAMAR
-44 QSPLRI
+44 QSPLRL
-50 MDRTLELPRAARFMP
+50 MDRPLELPRSARFMP

-78 RQLPAYA
+78 RQVPAYA
-85 QAVAPVRQRGLVND
+85 QAVAPIRQRRLVND
-99 GTRQLRDGAF
+99 STRQLRDGAF

-116 GTELAGW
+116 GNELAGW
-123 IGPEV
+123 IGSEV
-128 SLAVLDAPAQQSG
+128 SFAVLDAPAQQSG
-141 EQPKQ
+141 EQPKE

-154 RDDDGARR
+154 RDEDGAKR

-183 RGMGLISGRGALIG
+183 RGMGLISGRGALLG

-239 SALAADL
+239 PVLASDL
-246 RSFGRGAAVLTA
+246 KRFGRGAAVLIA
-258 SPAAMKRWLG
+258 NPGAMDRWLG
-268 VPSAITTRDDLQGLV
+268 VPSAITDRGDLQGLV
-283 ASLTPQGADLALEA
+283 AALTPQGPDLALDA
-297 VIHFRESLI
+297 LVHFREPTIPSATQLI
-306 PVTSQWRDSDA
+306 DSDV

-324 DAQTLALLSN
+324 DAETVALLTN
-334 PSALLAAGENEPLAQ
+334 PSALLAADADEPLAQ

-355 QRSIESESNA
+355 RQSIESVSTG

-375 GAMVW
+375 GPMLW
-380 QQGPHGWVLGTRPNH
+380 QQGPQGWVLGTRPNRPD
-395 PEPEVVDVELQ
+395 PEMVDGRLQ
-406 ALGLTGSTL
+406 ELGLTGSAL
-415 DSDGQP
+415 DSDGQS
-421 LKVWTRLARQRR
+421 LQVWTRLARQRR

-448 RHAGVNWWAE
+448 RHTGVNWWAE

-469 GDLIQ
+469 GDQIQ
-474 RQQQL
+474 RL
-479 QQLQSESEPPLSHQ
+479 QQLQKLRFEDQSPLAHQ
-493 LALAA
+493 LAMAA
-498 DSSRRQLGRWRPWE
+498 APSRSYLGQWRPWE

-517 AGRSLLQAVQG
+517 AGRSLLPAVQG
-528 LAVAAGADQHA
+528 LAVAGGADQTA
-539 DPGQDGRVSSLRLR
+539 ASVQDERVSSLRLR

>member
-1 MDEDKQHVLHRLFM
+1 M

-22 ALVSVAMVL
+22 ALVAVAMVL

-37 MWWVMAR
+37 VWWAMAR

-50 MDRTLELPRAARFMP
+50 MDRPLELPRAARFMP
-65 SDAALTLHWLVDP
+65 SDAALTLHWLVDS
-78 RQLPAYA
+78 RQVPAYA
-85 QAVAPVRQRGLVND
+85 QAVAPVRQRQLVND
-99 GTRQLRDGAF
+99 STRQLRDGAF

-116 GTELAGW
+116 STELAGW

-128 SLAVLDAPAQQSG
+128 SFAVLDAPAQQSG

-154 RDDDGARR
+154 RDEDGAKR

-183 RGMGLISGRGALIG
+183 RGMGLISGRGALLG

-228 SQLESQHQLGD
+228 SQLDSQHQLGD
-239 SALAADL
+239 PVLASDL
-246 RSFGRGAAVLTA
+246 QSFGRGAAVLIA
-258 SPAAMKRWLG
+258 NPGAMERWLG
-268 VPSAITTRDDLQGLV
+268 VPSAITAREDLQGMV
-283 ASLTPQGADLALEA
+283 ASLTPQGADLALDA
-297 VIHFRESLI
+297 VVHFREPLI
-306 PVTSQWRDSDA
+306 PRMSQLADSDV

-324 DAQTLALLSN
+324 DAETVALLTN
-334 PSALLAAGENEPLAQ
+334 PADLLAADATEPLAQ

-355 QRSIESESNA
+355 RQSIESVSTG
-365 AAAAVVGLDE
+365 AAAAVAGLDE
-375 GAMVW
+375 GPMLW
-380 QQGPHGWVLGTRPNH
+380 QQGPQGWVLGTRPNR
-395 PEPEVVDVELQ
+395 PDPEVVDQRLQ
-406 ALGLTGSTL
+406 GLGLTGSTL
-415 DSDGQP
+415 DSEDQP
-421 LKVWTRLARQRR
+421 VQVWTRLARQRR

-448 RHAGVNWWAE
+448 RHTGVNWWAE
-458 TLDGLRRRSES
+458 TLDGLRRRGES
-469 GDLIQ
+469 GDLMQ
-474 RQQQL
+474 RQQL
-479 QQLQSESEPPLSHQ
+479 LLELQSATQSGLSQQ

-498 DSSRRQLGRWRPWE
+498 APSRLRLGQWRPWE

-517 AGRSLLQAVQG
+517 AGRSLLPAVKG
-528 LAVAAGADQHA
+528 LAVSAGADPNA
-539 DPGQDGRVSSLRLR
+539 SSVQDERVSSLRLR

>member
-1 MDEDKQHVLHRLFM
+1 MDEDEHHVLHRLSM

-37 MWWVMAR
+37 LWWAMAR

-50 MDRTLELPRAARFMP
+50 IDRPLELPRAARFMP

-78 RQLPAYA
+78 RQVPAYA
-85 QAVAPVRQRGLVND
+85 QAVAPVRQRRLVNES
-99 GTRQLRDGAF
+99 TSQLRDGAF

-116 GTELAGW
+116 SNELAGW

-128 SLAVLDAPAQQSG
+128 SLAVLDAPAEQAG
-141 EQPKQ
+141 AQPKE

-154 RDDDGARR
+154 RDQDGAKR

-183 RGMGLISGRGALIG
+183 RGMGLISGRGALLG

-239 SALAADL
+239 ASLTSDL

-258 SPAAMKRWLG
+258 NPGAMHRWLG
-268 VPSAITTRDDLQGLV
+268 VPSAITMRDDLQGLV
-283 ASLTPQGADLALEA
+283 ACLTPQGSDLALDA
-297 VIHFRESLI
+297 VVHFRDAQI
-306 PVTSQWRDSDA
+306 PVASQWSDSAA

-324 DAQTLALLSN
+324 DAQTVALLSN
-334 PSALLAAGENEPLAQ
+334 PADLLIAETQEPIAQ

-355 QRSIESESNA
+355 QTSIESVGSGA
-365 AAAAVVGLDE
+365 AAVVVGLDE
-375 GAMVW
+375 GPMLW
-380 QQGPHGWVLGTRPNH
+380 QQGPQGWVLGTRPSRPD
-395 PEPEVVDVELQ
+395 PEMVDARLQ
-406 ALGLTGSTL
+406 ELGLSGSTL

-421 LKVWTRLARQRR
+421 VQVWTRLARQRR

-448 RHAGVNWWAE
+448 RHSGVNWWAE
-458 TLDGLRRRSES
+458 TLDGLRRRGEG

-479 QQLQSESEPPLSHQ
+479 QQLQSENQLTLAHQ

-498 DSSRRQLGRWRPWE
+498 DPSRVHLGHWRPWE

-517 AGRSLLQAVQG
+517 AGRSLLPAVQG
-528 LAVAAGADQHA
+528 LAIAGGADQDA
-539 DPGQDGRVSSLRLR
+539 PSGQDGRVSSLRLR

>member
-1 MDEDKQHVLHRLFM
+1 M

-22 ALVSVAMVL
+22 ALVAVAMVL

-37 MWWVMAR
+37 VWWAMAR
-44 QSPLRI
+44 QSPLRL
-50 MDRTLELPRAARFMP
+50 MDRPLELPRSARFMP

-78 RQLPAYA
+78 RQVPAYA
-85 QAVAPVRQRGLVND
+85 QAVAPIRQRRLVND
-99 GTRQLRDGAF
+99 STRQLRDGAF

-116 GTELAGW
+116 GNELAGW
-123 IGPEV
+123 IGSEV
-128 SLAVLDAPAQQSG
+128 SFAVLDAPAQQSG
-141 EQPKQ
+141 EQPKE

-154 RDDDGARR
+154 RDEDGAKR

-183 RGMGLISGRGALIG
+183 RGMGLISGRGALLG

-239 SALAADL
+239 PVLASDL
-246 RSFGRGAAVLTA
+246 KRFGRGAAVLIA
-258 SPAAMKRWLG
+258 NPGAMDRWLG
-268 VPSAITTRDDLQGLV
+268 VPSAITDRGDLQGLV
-283 ASLTPQGADLALEA
+283 AALTPQGPDLALDA
-297 VIHFRESLI
+297 VVHFREPTIPSATQLI
-306 PVTSQWRDSDA
+306 DSDV

-324 DAQTLALLSN
+324 DAETVALLTN
-334 PSALLAAGENEPLAQ
+334 PSALLAADADEPLAQ

-355 QRSIESESNA
+355 RQSIESVSTG

-375 GAMVW
+375 GPMLW
-380 QQGPHGWVLGTRPNH
+380 QQGPQGWVLGTRPNRPD
-395 PEPEVVDVELQ
+395 PEMVDGRLQ
-406 ALGLTGSTL
+406 ELGLTASAL
-415 DSDGQP
+415 DSDGQS
-421 LKVWTRLARQRR
+421 LQVWTRLARQRR

-448 RHAGVNWWAE
+448 RHTGVNWWAE

-469 GDLIQ
+469 GDQIQ
-474 RQQQL
+474 RL
-479 QQLQSESEPPLSHQ
+479 QQLQKLRFEDQSPLAHQ
-493 LALAA
+493 LAMAA
-498 DSSRRQLGRWRPWE
+498 APSRSYLGQWRPWE

-517 AGRSLLQAVQG
+517 AGRSLLPAVQG
-528 LAVAAGADQHA
+528 LAVAGGADQTA
-539 DPGQDGRVSSLRLR
+539 ASVQDERVSSLRLR